1 MSQKMNH
8 TIRWVLFLIL
18 GAVVIGGL
26 TWVNFAY
33 VKTNPQAG
41 NFLVQYIGTRSLLIE
56 RVSPYSDE
64 VSERILNA
72 PFGRSAEVG
81 DGERVFDYP
90 LYSILIF
97 APFSLLKNFQLTRAI
112 WMTVLELALVAM
124 TFIGMANADWKPNLM
139 LQGVLLL
146 FSITWYHAARAVTN
160 GNAAILV
167 APFITVSFNL
177 IKNNNDRL
185 AGLLLAFTTVK
196 PLLVVG
202 LIPYIILWAIYQ
214 KRWSL
219 ISWFFT
225 TLAALIIIG
234 VTFIPN
240 WILQNIWEILK
251 SAEINPVNTL
261 ALVIAEWV
269 PGVEEQLKWGIFLG
283 LGILL
288 LIEWWT
294 GRVGRFKRFL
304 WTASLTLVASQWIGI
319 QADPKNFIVLFPVLI
334 LILSV
339 WNKRWEG
346 QGTLIVGTILAILF
360 IGLWALV
367 ILTTNLPH
375 GQQVQKTFLF
385 FPLPV
390 ILVIGLYWIKWWV
403 ITPVRSLW
411 EGER

>member
-1 MSQKMNH
+1 
-8 TIRWVLFLIL
+8 
-18 GAVVIGGL
+18 
-26 TWVNFAY
+26 
-33 VKTNPQAG
+33 
-41 NFLVQYIGTRSLLIE
+41 
-56 RVSPYSDE
+56 
-64 VSERILNA
+64 
-72 PFGRSAEVG
+72 
-81 DGERVFDYP
+81 
-90 LYSILIF
+90 
-97 APFSLLKNFQLTRAI
+97 
-112 WMTVLELALVAM
+112 
-124 TFIGMANADWKPNLM
+124 MA
-139 LQGVLLL
+139 
-146 FSITWYHAARAVTN
+146 
-160 GNAAILV
+160 
-167 APFITVSFNL
+167 
-177 IKNNNDRL
+177 
-185 AGLLLAFTTVK
+185 LAFTTIK
-196 PLLVVG
+196 PLLVVV

-234 VTFIPN
+234 ITIIPN

-251 SAEINPVNTL
+251 YAEINPVNTL
-261 ALVIAEWV
+261 ALVIAGWV
-269 PGVEEQLKWGIFLG
+269 PGIEEQLKWGIFLG

-294 GRVGRFKRFL
+294 GRVGRFNRFL
-304 WTASLTLVASQWIGI
+304 WTASLTLVVSQWIGI
-319 QADPKNFIVLFPVLI
+319 QADPNNFIVFFPVFI

-367 ILTTNLPH
+367 ILTINLPYI
-375 GQQVQKTFLF
+375 QQVQKTLLF

>member
-1 MSQKMNH
+1 MNH
-8 TIRWVLFLIL
+8 TKRWVLSLIL

-26 TWVNFAY
+26 TWVNFVY
-33 VKTNPQAG
+33 VKTNPRAG

-72 PFGRSAEVG
+72 PFGHSDEVE
-81 DGERVFDYP
+81 ERETAFDYP

-97 APFSLLKNFQLTRAI
+97 APFSLLKNFHLTRAI
-112 WMTVLELALVAM
+112 WMTALELALVAM
-124 TFIGMANADWKPNLM
+124 TFIGLDNADWKPNLI

-167 APFITVSFNL
+167 ALFITVSLNL
-177 IKNNNDRL
+177 IKKNNDRI
-185 AGLLLAFTTVK
+185 AGMLLAFTTIK
-196 PLLVVG
+196 PLLVVV
-202 LIPYIILWAIYQ
+202 LIPYMILWAIYQ

-219 ISWFFT
+219 ISGFFT
-225 TLAALIIIG
+225 TLATLVIIG
-234 VTFIPN
+234 ITIIPN

-269 PGVEEQLKWGIFLG
+269 PGVEEKLKWGIFLG

-294 GRVGRFKRFL
+294 GREGSYKRYL
-304 WTASLTLVASQWIGI
+304 WTASLTLVVSQWIGI
-319 QADPKNFIVLFPVLI
+319 QADPNNFIVLFPVLI

-346 QGTLIVGTILAILF
+346 QGTLIVGTILTILF

-367 ILTTNLPH
+367 ILTTNLSH
-375 GQQVQKTFLF
+375 SLQVQNTLLF
-385 FPLPV
+385 FPVPI
-390 ILVIGLYWIKWWV
+390 ILIIGLYWIKWWV
-403 ITPVRSLW
+403 LTPGRSLW